1 SPSRSTSVRCGR
13 YGSSWVETRAAVM
26 AAACGPGDCWGA
38 EQARAS
44 AATSALPSGARP
56 RRRDRRRSADRLAP
70 PPASRGQALPQQA
83 LDSGTDLV
91 LLRVHRADANT
102 KSLGGLLR
110 VEPLVKV
117 QLDELPIA
125 RR

>member
-1 SPSRSTSVRCGR
+1 
-13 YGSSWVETRAAVM
+13 
-26 AAACGPGDCWGA
+26 
-38 EQARAS
+38 
-44 AATSALPSGARP
+44 
-56 RRRDRRRSADRLAP
+56 

-125 RR
+125 RRQLVDQRREDASALARAADLERIGRAAVRDGVEGRRLLAAPAQRGLTPPEPQEVERGMT